1 MTYYEILGVDSH
13 CDYAAIKTN
22 YRRLVKLYHP
32 DVNSSAEA
40 AVKIVEI
47 TRAYEVLSDPN
58 ARASYDWQLSLSQT
72 PDIDFQ
78 YKPKPEPEMDEREL
92 HRREYVKWRRQKNQE
107 TWERQFHLKATF
119 YKYQRYFA
127 FLFLAVGMLFTYDY
141 FVFSDSVPQQIDRV
155 IMTKWGQ
162 ASVVIGMDRLYTSSE
177 FYEEFQNA
185 NEKEGYLHLS
195 GVFEVPCKISL
206 TDGPAHVISGTLHSF
221 RNFFPYMII
230 LISLGMIVKRKYS
243 DVMLT
248 LGLLPIFMILF
259 LLAFLA
265 SSVV

>member
-1 MTYYEILGVDSH
+1 MTYYEILGVTSD
-13 CDYAAIKTN
+13 CDYATIKTN
-22 YRRLVKLYHP
+22 YRRLVKRYHP

-58 ARASYDWQLSLSQT
+58 ARASYDWQLALSQT
-72 PDIDFQ
+72 ADIDFQ
-78 YKPKPEPEMDEREL
+78 YTPKPESEIDEREL

-107 TWERQFHLKATF
+107 AWERQFHMKAMF

-127 FLFLAVGMLFTYDY
+127 YLFIVVGLLFSYDY
-141 FVFSDSVPQQIDRV
+141 FVLSYSVPQQIDKV
-155 IMTKWGQ
+155 VLTQWGQ
-162 ASVVIGMDRLYTSSE
+162 SRIVARRNRWHTSSD
-177 FYEEFQNA
+177 FYYEYLDSRA
-185 NEKEGYLHLS
+185 KEGHLYFS

-206 TDGPAHVISGTLHSF
+206 ADGPAYNISGTLHSF
-221 RNFFPYMII
+221 NNFFPYMIM

-259 LLAFLA
+259 LFALL
-265 SSVV
+265 STIT